1 MRYFQS
7 RGRGRG
13 GVGFEEYPVM
23 AAELFRF
30 MEMAEADAAVDERD
44 IALVTIVEVDGV
56 VVADECP
63 PWLGVGG

>member
-1 MRYFQS
+1 
-7 RGRGRG
+7 
-13 GVGFEEYPVM
+13 M

>member
-1 MRYFQS
+1 
-7 RGRGRG
+7 
-13 GVGFEEYPVM
+13 M

-44 IALVTIVEVDGV
+44 IALVAIVEVDGV